1 MSELLHIENK
11 SYIRNKMWYKRFFYS
26 FIGAIIVTSCVCE
39 PAALDPEPEDLFETF
54 TTNIAV
60 DNILNPKSEYVVVIG
75 DIQEYISPGEQELDC
90 YSYYLSTMGWIYAQQ
105 NAWGN
110 IKCVLLTGDMTWGNL
125 LPQWDRYKVGASFFE
140 DTLPL
145 LICTGNHDYDWSQG
159 KDGRWVIEDRESSM
173 INDFFPGQALDML
186 ITERY
191 DPITNENYVAK
202 LEIGNDT
209 IKFLILEFA
218 PRKEVIKWAKDIV
231 EKDLGSNYIL
241 MTHEMLFNDYM
252 PHLDSYARYHFEGTK
267 STYTT
272 PNEIWQELICPNDN
286 IICSLCGHNQFFS
299 HVKLTNAKG
308 REVSNIMF
316 NLQYEKNGGDG
327 MVQLWEFPLDEDKIN
342 VFTYNT
348 IDRTIVP
355 KVEGFTIK
363 Y

>member
-1 MSELLHIENK
+1 MCKKTIIASLISTILLI
-11 SYIRNKMWYKRFFYS
+11 
-26 FIGAIIVTSCVCE
+26 SCVCE
-39 PAALDPEPEDLFETF
+39 PAIQDPEPEDLFETF

-75 DIQEYISPGEQELDC
+75 DIQEYISHGEQELDC

-105 NAWGN
+105 KALGN

-125 LPQWDRYKVGASFFE
+125 SLQWDRYKVGASFFE

-145 LICTGNHDYDWSQG
+145 LICTGNHDYDWSQH
-159 KDGRWVIEDRESSM
+159 KDGRLIIEDRKSSM
-173 INDFFPGQALDML
+173 INDFFPGRAIETL

-191 DPITNENYVAK
+191 DPFKNENYVAK
-202 LEIGNDT
+202 LEIGNE
-209 IKFLILEFA
+209 IINFLILEFA
-218 PRKEVIKWAKDIV
+218 PRKEVIDWAKNIV
-231 EKDLGSNYIL
+231 EKDPNSSYIL

-252 PHLDSYARYHFEGTK
+252 PHLDSYARYHFEGTE

-272 PNEIWQELICPNDN
+272 PKEIWQELIYPNDN

-299 HVKLTNAKG
+299 HVKLPNAKG

-342 VFTYNT
+342 VITYNT
-348 IDRTIVP
+348 IYRTIVP
-355 KVEGFTIK
+355 KEEVFTIK
-363 Y
+363 N